1 MTTLY
6 RCSSLW
12 LLFLAMT
19 CSSWAALPGSLHAN
33 DGLPTFTD
41 PHDAGPDFLIQG
53 EYVGKVDG
61 ELDIAAQVI
70 AGGDGKFE
78 GVLYGGGLP
87 GAGWDGITRFHFQGQ
102 RDGEVVRF
110 DGRMGERLS
119 LPNPNFHGTIE
130 DGVLRGTALM
140 FRHSVDEASFE
151 MAQVHRRSPT
161 EGAKPP
167 PGAIVLFD
175 GTNVDEWVDGSIVED
190 DLLDVGTTSRREF
203 LGLRL
208 HLEFRTPFMPTAQ
221 GMARGNSGVYI
232 KREWEIQVLDSF
244 GWNSENRKFERL
256 SGFARCGGIHEL
268 IKPRVNMSFPPLSWQ
283 TYDVEYVAA
292 HFDDQGNRTH
302 PAMMTV
308 RHNGV
313 LIHDKFVLPTTPSGQ
328 GPSKEH
334 LPGPIYLQDHGNP
347 VHYRNIWLTELD

>member
-1 MTTLY
+1 MTILY
-6 RCSSLW
+6 RRSSLW
-12 LLFLAMT
+12 FLFLAMT
-19 CSSWAALPGSLHAN
+19 WSLSSTLPISLQAD
-33 DGLPTFTD
+33 DGLLTFTD
-41 PHDAGPDFLIQG
+41 PREAGPDFVVQG

-70 AGGDGKFE
+70 ASGDGTFE

-102 RDGEVVRF
+102 QNGELVRF
-110 DGRMGERLS
+110 VGRMGERLT
-119 LPNPNFHGTIE
+119 LANPQFHGTLE
-130 DGVLRGTALM
+130 EGVLRGTALM
-140 FRHSVDEASFE
+140 FRHAVDEASFE
-151 MAQVHRRSPT
+151 MAKVHRRSPT

-167 PGAIVLFD
+167 PGAIILFD
-175 GTNVDEWVDGSIVED
+175 GTNVDGWVDGNIVEK
-190 DLLDVGTTSRREF
+190 DLLDIGTTSRRKF
-203 LGLRL
+203 LSLRL

-221 GMARGNSGVYI
+221 GMDRGNSGVYI

-256 SGFARCGGIHEL
+256 SGFGRCGGIHEL

-283 TYDVEYVAA
+283 TYDVEFLAA
-292 HFDDQGNRTH
+292 HFDDQKKRTR

-313 LIHDKFVLPTTPSGQ
+313 LIHDPFVLPTTPSGE

-334 LPGPIYLQDHGNP
+334 LAGPIYLQNHGNP
-347 VHYRNIWLTELD
+347 VRYRNIWLTELD